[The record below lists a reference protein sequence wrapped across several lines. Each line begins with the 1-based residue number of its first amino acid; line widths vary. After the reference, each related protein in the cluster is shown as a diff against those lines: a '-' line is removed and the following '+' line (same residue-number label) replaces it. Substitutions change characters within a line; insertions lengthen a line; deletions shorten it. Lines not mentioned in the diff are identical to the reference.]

1 MPRFVPAGFRSNLR
15 RWVIVGCL
23 AIALEMPGADLLGEN
38 HKTGEPPLVALIVA
52 NGVTARLSDDKV
64 IANARSLANSLRDA
78 GFSVTQ
84 AENTTDKKLERAFY
98 NFIDTVPRDA
108 LAIVSFSGRVG
119 IVNGQLVPF
128 PVDMNPLGL
137 PPSNHLS
144 DLMSKLAAKDIRG
157 ALWLIDASYKPS
169 VGKGS
174 LRIHVPP
181 KTIVAFSTMLHMTL
195 PDERWFSGSLA
206 NRIRSGT
213 SGLAELL
220 EQTRVEVLKRSSG
233 KQVPWELYNGA
244 VEVWDDVFTRP

>member
-1 MPRFVPAGFRSNLR
+1 MTQASAVLNSEYRF
-15 RWVIVGCL
+15 
-23 AIALEMPGADLLGEN
+23 
-38 HKTGEPPLVALIVA
+38 
-52 NGVTARLSDDKV
+52 
-64 IANARSLANSLRDA
+64 SLANSLRDA
-78 GFSVTQ
+78 GFAVTQ

-98 NFIDTVPRDA
+98 NFIDTVPHDA

-144 DLMSKLAAKDIRG
+144 DLMSKLAAKDIRS

-181 KTIVAFSTMLHMTL
+181 KTIVAFSTMLHMIL
-195 PDERWFSGSLA
+195 PVERWFSGSLA
-206 NRIRSGT
+206 NGIQSGT

-220 EQTRVEVLKRSSG
+220 EQTRVEVFKRSSG